1 MMHSADVE
9 RYLARCAETFNAFV
23 AILQEDGQD
32 LIQAYALY
40 YFLVD
45 ALIRRVRN
53 GDSSGKEELRTIYSD
68 PIYRPLKN
76 WQLHQIARVIN

>member
-23 AILQEDGQD
+23 AILQGDGQD

-45 ALIRRVRN
+45 ALIRRVRMVIHQVRK
-53 GDSSGKEELRTIYSD
+53 SCARYILIQSTI
-68 PIYRPLKN
+68 RPLKTGSC
-76 WQLHQIARVIN
+76 IK